1 MTYIHK
7 YNKAIKAIAPTAS
20 FSLSGNDEN
29 SMEILNWSDNNI
41 SQPTDAEIKS
51 KITEME
57 TAEAADKQAQIDLKA
72 SAKAKLIA
80 GEKLTE
86 EEANILVGV

>member
-1 MTYIHK
+1 MAKFDTICWKKENFKGYTGNPPSNETE
-7 YNKAIKAIAPTAS
+7 YDAMKADMFDGDIPT
-20 FSLSGNDEN
+20 
-29 SMEILNWSDNNI
+29 W
-41 SQPTDAEIKS
+41 AEIKS
-51 KITEME
+51 EMDNYVDPKE
-57 TAEAADKQAQIDLKA
+57 

>member
-1 MTYIHK
+1 MAKFDIIVQKKENFKGYTGEPPVDEAD
-7 YNKAIKAIAPTAS
+7 YNSRKDEMFDGEAPT
-20 FSLSGNDEN
+20 
-29 SMEILNWSDNNI
+29 W
-41 SQPTDAEIKS
+41 AEIKS
-51 KITEME
+51 EM
-57 TAEAADKQAQIDLKA
+57 DKYVDLKE